1 MVSPGYIIRPVN
13 AGDLKG
19 LFALC
24 LQAGPGFT
32 SLQAEKTY
40 LRALIAC
47 SEASFGARDGGAKG
61 TYFLVMEHCQTGD
74 VVGCASVK
82 TGVGS
87 DTFMCAD
94 FEMNGPSQR
103 PDALTLRRTLQGF
116 TEVGSLFLHPAHR
129 ASGAG
134 RYLARA
140 RYMLMATRP
149 DLFDKPIVSQ
159 LRGWCD
165 EAECSPFY
173 DAIWSPRLGQTYE
186 ESDARLARDGAGFI
200 LAEFDGLNVPLAAL
214 DKKALHAIGR
224 PHDTAAGALRL
235 LAQEGFHPSPLI
247 DMSDGG
253 PIVVSTLAQLHSA
266 RTARPVFLMDGA
278 PEPSPHM
285 TLIASSSLQDFRA
298 YVGCVSIDA
307 QDRVICPGSALSQL
321 RASEE
326 TRFLIS
332 TPPTA
337 TSGRENHAHT
347 NWSLDNV

>member
-1 MVSPGYIIRPVN
+1 MAPPGYIIRPVSS
-13 AGDLKG
+13 GDLDG

-32 SLQAEKTY
+32 SLQAEETY

-47 SEASFGARDGGAKG
+47 GEASFGSPEGSAKG
-61 TYFLVMEHCQTGD
+61 TYFLVMEHCETGD
-74 VVGCASVK
+74 LVGCASVK

-87 DTFMCAD
+87 DAFMCAD
-94 FEMNGPSQR
+94 FEMNGPSER
-103 PDALTLRRTLQGF
+103 PDALTLQRTLQGF

-149 DLFDKPIVSQ
+149 DLFDQPIVSQ

-173 DAIWSPRLGQTYE
+173 DAIWSPRLDQTYE

-200 LAEFDGLNVPLAAL
+200 LSEFDGLHVPLDTL
-214 DKKALHAIGR
+214 DEKALHAIGR

-235 LAQEGFHPSPLI
+235 LVQEGFRPSSLI

-253 PIVVSTLAQLHSA
+253 PIVMSTIGELNSA
-266 RTARPVFLMDGA
+266 RTARQVSLLDGH
-278 PEPSPHM
+278 PEPGAQM
-285 TLIASSSLQDFRA
+285 TLITASSLQDFRA

-307 QDRVICPGSALSQL
+307 QDRVTCHASAISQL
-321 RASEE
+321 NAGQD

-332 TPPTA
+332 APPPSKPGKET
-337 TSGRENHAHT
+337 HAHT

>member
-1 MVSPGYIIRPVN
+1 MVPSGYIIRPVN
-13 AGDLKG
+13 AGDLAG

-32 SLQAEKTY
+32 SLQADETY
-40 LRALIAC
+40 LRALITC
-47 SEASFGARDGGAKG
+47 SEASFGAPDSGAKG
-61 TYFLVMEHCQTGD
+61 THFLVMEYCQTGD

-87 DTFMCAD
+87 DAFMCAD
-94 FEMNGPSQR
+94 FEMSGPSHR
-103 PDALTLRRTLQGF
+103 PNALTLRRTLQGF

-149 DLFDKPIVSQ
+149 DLFDQPIVSQ

-173 DAIWSPRLGQTYE
+173 DAIWSPRLGQTYAQT
-186 ESDARLARDGAGFI
+186 DARLARDGAGFV
-200 LAEFDGLNVPLAAL
+200 LSEFEGLNVPLDTLEEAAR
-214 DKKALHAIGR
+214 HAIGR
-224 PHDTAAGALRL
+224 PHDTAAGALCL
-235 LAQEGFHPSPLI
+235 LAQEGFRASSLI

-253 PIVVSTLAQLHSA
+253 PIVLSTLGELNSA
-266 RTARPVFLMDGA
+266 HTARQVVLMDGR
-278 PEPSPHM
+278 PEPSAQM
-285 TLIASSSLQDFRA
+285 MLLASSSLQDFRA

-307 QDRVICPGSALSQL
+307 QDLVICHASALNQL

-326 TRFLIS
+326 THFLIS
-332 TPPTA
+332 APPPATPGKEP
-337 TSGRENHAHT
+337 HAHT